1 MKSADAGYNAF
12 PVCACVCCGKGGKG
26 EGQNGGGFRWGCAC
40 YRRKGATISDAAR
53 HGACLAEAGWQEQ
66 WGGMLHGACLA
77 EAGWQEQWGGM
88 LHGAS
93 RVLQRQAGRSSGG
106 GMLHGACLAEAGY
119 LRR

>member
-1 MKSADAGYNAF
+1 
-12 PVCACVCCGKGGKG
+12 
-26 EGQNGGGFRWGCAC
+26 
-40 YRRKGATISDAAR
+40 
-53 HGACLAEAGWQEQ
+53 
-66 WGGMLHGACLA
+66 MLHGACLA